1 MTPYDVIENKGL
13 YAPSWRE
20 AIIDPTVGANHKNN
34 NKPMHGKSFDANKK
48 GADQTR
54 GLISTL
60 AAHYS
65 LGKALHI
72 SETLFSKDGRI
83 CNVFH
88 TTTISH
94 VRTCSNILAS
104 DWLIVIC

>member
-1 MTPYDVIENKGL
+1 M
-13 YAPSWRE
+13 
-20 AIIDPTVGANHKNN
+20 VGANHNDN
-34 NKPMHGKSFDANKK
+34 NKPAPGKPFDKNKT

-83 CNVFH
+83 CNVFKRQPYRMFAH
-88 TTTISH
+88 ARIS
-94 VRTCSNILAS
+94 SL
-104 DWLIVIC
+104 LIG

>member
-1 MTPYDVIENKGL
+1 MMQYDVIENKGVL
-13 YAPSWRE
+13 APSRRE
-20 AIIDPTVGANHKNN
+20 AIIDPMVGANHNDNN
-34 NKPMHGKSFDANKK
+34 PAHGKTFDASKT

-72 SETLFSKDGRI
+72 SETLFSKDGSTR
-83 CNVFH
+83 NVFH
-88 TTTISH
+88 TTTITR
-94 VRTCSNILAS
+94 VPACSNIFTS

>member
-1 MTPYDVIENKGL
+1 M
-13 YAPSWRE
+13 
-20 AIIDPTVGANHKNN
+20 VGANHND
-34 NKPMHGKSFDANKK
+34 NKPAHGKTFDTSKT
-48 GADQTR
+48 GADQTH

-72 SETLFSKDGRI
+72 SETLFSKDGCTR
-83 CNVFH
+83 NVFH
-88 TTTISH
+88 MTTIMP
-94 VRTCSNILAS
+94 VPACSNILTS